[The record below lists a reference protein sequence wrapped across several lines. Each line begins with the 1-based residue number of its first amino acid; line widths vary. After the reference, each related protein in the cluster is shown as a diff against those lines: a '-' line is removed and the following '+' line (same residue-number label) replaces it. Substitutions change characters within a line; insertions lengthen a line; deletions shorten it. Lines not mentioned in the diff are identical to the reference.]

1 MESKSMF
8 CFKNFEKQIPKNIV
22 QNERPQKLT
31 PCAKRSLKQLLLLGA
46 VKNWLEAYKVILE
59 TLNNNV
65 CNETV
70 GSRLKEAGMKV
81 KTKVKKLFLTSKH
94 RAARLRSM

>member
-46 VKNWLEAYKVILE
+46 VILLEAYKVILE